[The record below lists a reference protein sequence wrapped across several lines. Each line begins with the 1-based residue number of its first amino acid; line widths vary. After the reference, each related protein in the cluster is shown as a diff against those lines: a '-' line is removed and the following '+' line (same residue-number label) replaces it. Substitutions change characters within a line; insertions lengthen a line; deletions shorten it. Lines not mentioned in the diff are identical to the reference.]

1 MHSLFEAKDIAGN
14 IVHAIAATNAIIAGI
29 IVIKTTKLLGI
40 DSRNYRMT
48 YFLQRPSRNM
58 LMILVEP
65 FET

>member
-29 IVIKTTKLLGI
+29 IVIKTTKLLRI

-48 YFLQRPSRNM
+48 YCLQHPSRNM
-58 LMILVEP
+58 LLILVEP

>member
-29 IVIKTTKLLGI
+29 IVMKTTKSLKI
-40 DSRNYRMT
+40 DLRNYRMT
-48 YFLQRPSRNM
+48 YCLQHPSRKM
-58 LMILVEP
+58 LLILVEL

>member
-14 IVHAIAATNAIIAGI
+14 IVHAIAATNAIIVGI
-29 IVIKTTKLLGI
+29 IVIKTTKLLRI

-48 YFLQRPSRNM
+48 YYLQHPLRKM